1 MQGLLAG
8 LRLQSGLW
16 NFGVFEDLDVVV
28 EVLDHVA
35 YGNIFGASA
44 AVFNYMSGYSIW
56 KLLITTRMDLRR
68 WRITSF
74 LQ

>member
-8 LRLQSGLW
+8 LRLQSGVW

-35 YGNIFGASA
+35 YGNIFGASRR
-44 AVFNYMSGYSIW
+44 YSITC
-56 KLLITTRMDLRR
+56 LVIQ
-68 WRITSF
+68 SGNF
-74 LQ
+74 